1 MDIVQNKSLRLVTGQ
16 FKSNPLDALRL
27 EAGVLSY
34 AVKIDRMSL
43 ASVEKALRLPEDH
56 PRFESWSSALPPK
69 NKRLGWKAKGDE
81 LLKRLPEEAR
91 NRLPMNFYS
100 CPPWKKLNHLEV
112 AATVPG
118 ITGRDEPIEVRKSA
132 AISLLDAS
140 GADFTIYSDGSATGV
155 VPREVQLQW

>member
-56 PRFESWSSALPPK
+56 QRLESWNTVPPK
-69 NKRLGWKAKGDE
+69 NKRSGWKAKGDE

-100 CPPWKKLNHLEV
+100 
-112 AATVPG
+112 
-118 ITGRDEPIEVRKSA
+118 
-132 AISLLDAS
+132 
-140 GADFTIYSDGSATGV
+140 FT
-155 VPREVQLQW
+155 P